1 MFAQVIS
8 GTAKDKDAMMA
19 SFDAWDRDLKPGA
32 TGFLGS
38 TGGLADDGT
47 FFVAARFESAE
58 AARTNSD
65 RSEQD
70 QWWKETSQHLESDV
84 VFHDCNDVETWLAGG
99 SDDAGFVQVMRG
111 KVSDKEKAKK
121 LNAEMQDMQDMPNMR
136 PDVIGG
142 VVMWHDD
149 DEGEYTQVVYF
160 RSEEEARAA
169 EKAMS
174 NSSEF
179 EEFGKDWE
187 AIAVGDMTFIDLTAP
202 RFSSP

>member
-1 MFAQVIS
+1 MFAQIIT
-8 GTAKDKDAMMA
+8 GKAKDKDALTA

-38 TGGLADDGT
+38 TGGVADDGT

-70 QWWKETSQHLESDV
+70 QWWKETSQHLESDA

-99 SDDAGFVQVMRG
+99 SDDAGFVQVMQG
-111 KVSDKEKAKK
+111 KVTDKTKAKK
-121 LNAEMQDMQDMPNMR
+121 LNAEMQDMPNMR
-136 PDVIGG
+136 SDVIGG

-149 DEGEYTQVVYF
+149 EEGEYTQVVYF
-160 RSEEEARAA
+160 TSEEEAREA

-179 EEFGKDWE
+179 EEFGKEWQ

>member
-8 GTAKDKDAMMA
+8 GTAKDKDAVTA

-47 FFVAARFESAE
+47 FFVAARFESAD

-65 RSEQD
+65 RPEQD
-70 QWWKETSQHLESDV
+70 QWWKETSKHLESDV

-121 LNAEMQDMQDMPNMR
+121 LNAQMQDMPNMR

-149 DEGEYTQVVYF
+149 AEGEYTQVVYF
-160 RSEEEARAA
+160 TSEEEARAA
-169 EKAMS
+169 EKAMN
-174 NSSEF
+174 NSSES
-179 EEFGKDWE
+179 EEFGKEWE
-187 AIAVGDMTFIDLTAP
+187 AIMVGDITFIDLTAP
-202 RFSSP
+202 RLSSP